1 MKTYKNLFNKLID
14 YDNIY
19 KAIINASRRKKN
31 RTDVKKVLNKI
42 NFYIYRLQD
51 LINQDRLK
59 IRKHNAN
66 LINDGMKA
74 KPRLI
79 VKPDF
84 VWEQIL
90 HHAFVQVLKPIFM
103 KTMYVWSC
111 GSLPK
116 RGGLY
121 GKKYLAKYIKNNQK
135 KIKYCFKADIRHF
148 FQSVDIEIVKKMLE
162 RKIKDK
168 RFLKVLFLI
177 LNSNVAIWENQDVDM
192 GLPIGWYIA
201 QWLANWIL
209 TETDYKIKQV
219 LKIKCY
225 VRYVDDLVLL
235 SQNKKDLHKARCE
248 IQSYLKK
255 LHLELKPNYQVFRFT
270 YISKDGKEKGRC
282 IDFMGYKFYRN
293 RTILRK
299 SIILK
304 ATRKALK
311 MSKSGKLN
319 WYECTQ
325 IISYLGWFKHAD
337 VYLVYE
343 KYIKPKIN
351 IGECKKVISLHD
363 YKERKKQNVIKL
375 EKSRKLRKTA

>member
-1 MKTYKNLFNKLID
+1 MKTYKNLFDKLID

-135 KIKYCFKADIRHF
+135 KL
-148 FQSVDIEIVKKMLE
+148 SIV
-162 RKIKDK
+162 
-168 RFLKVLFLI
+168 LKLTSGISSNQLI
-177 LNSNVAIWENQDVDM
+177 L
-192 GLPIGWYIA
+192 
-201 QWLANWIL
+201 
-209 TETDYKIKQV
+209 
-219 LKIKCY
+219 
-225 VRYVDDLVLL
+225 
-235 SQNKKDLHKARCE
+235 
-248 IQSYLKK
+248 K
-255 LHLELKPNYQVFRFT
+255 L
-270 YISKDGKEKGRC
+270 
-282 IDFMGYKFYRN
+282 
-293 RTILRK
+293 
-299 SIILK
+299 
-304 ATRKALK
+304 
-311 MSKSGKLN
+311 
-319 WYECTQ
+319 
-325 IISYLGWFKHAD
+325 
-337 VYLVYE
+337 
-343 KYIKPKIN
+343 
-351 IGECKKVISLHD
+351 
-363 YKERKKQNVIKL
+363 
-375 EKSRKLRKTA
+375 SRKC